1 MGEVVSDVEAAGAD
15 WIHFDVMD
23 GRFVPNLTFGPIL
36 LESVRSESDLP
47 FDCHMMIVE
56 PERYVPDFIKAGADI
71 ISVHAEAV
79 VHLHAVVGQ
88 IKECGAKASVAIN
101 PGTAVDVI
109 EPVLRDLDMVV
120 VMSVNPGF
128 AGQQFLPHSLQKL
141 AWLSDLK
148 TERGLSFDLE
158 IDGGMTVETV
168 PAAVRSGATVVV
180 SASSIFVGDRPV
192 AHTVAALREAICV
205 ATTP

>member
-1 MGEVVSDVEAAGAD
+1 
-15 WIHFDVMD
+15 MD

-56 PERYVPDFIKAGADI
+56 PERYIPDFIKAGADI

-79 VHLHAVVGQ
+79 VHLHAVVGR